1 MPCNCGHPERG
12 ICCGEKEEICIDD
25 LAILAFK
32 NVELQDKVRFQKAVM
47 DQYLKEIKFLEA
59 KVAFLEAQIRMRT
72 STGTYTS
79 PLTLP

>member
-12 ICCGEKEEICIDD
+12 ICCGGKEEASADD
-25 LAILAFK
+25 IAIIAFK